1 MEPCGTVAQV
11 AACLSRSDA
20 VERRV
25 HAVSVVIAFEGSEF
39 PLEIRGIPKQDV
51 IEILPADRSDQPFDK
66 DGMNAS
72 LSDAKEA
79 RAP

>member
-51 IEILPADRSDQPFDK
+51 IEILPADRSDETLDEDEK
-66 DGMNAS
+66 SANTVWT
-72 LSDAKEA
+72 
-79 RAP
+79 